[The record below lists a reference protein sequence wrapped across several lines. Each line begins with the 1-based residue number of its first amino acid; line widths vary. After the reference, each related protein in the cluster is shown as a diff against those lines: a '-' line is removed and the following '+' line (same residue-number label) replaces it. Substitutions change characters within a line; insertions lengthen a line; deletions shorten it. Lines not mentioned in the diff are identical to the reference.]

1 MSTNKKKL
9 MEDAVT
15 ATAAGFINIPTAS
28 AEVELVND
36 EKADTKKK
44 STKKTIVV
52 EEATAPPTLMHQDN
66 THASKWALRK
76 YKDENG
82 KVVEIPYSTMSMG
95 FPVQLLEDLTVI
107 AKARKVSRNKLIIDL
122 LADSAYNNPVNVKLA
137 NAQRAADKFQ
147 ADILAA
153 ALEEEK

>member
-1 MSTNKKKL
+1 MHK
-9 MEDAVT
+9 
-15 ATAAGFINIPTAS
+15 
-28 AEVELVND
+28 D
-36 EKADTKKK
+36 E
-44 STKKTIVV
+44 
-52 EEATAPPTLMHQDN
+52 
-66 THASKWALRK
+66 THSSKWALRK

-82 KVVEIPYSTMSMG
+82 NTVEIPYSTMSMG
-95 FPVQLLEDLTVI
+95 FPVQLLDDLTVI

-122 LADSAYNNPVNVKLA
+122 LADATYNNPTNVKLA

>member
-1 MSTNKKKL
+1 
-9 MEDAVT
+9 
-15 ATAAGFINIPTAS
+15 
-28 AEVELVND
+28 
-36 EKADTKKK
+36 
-44 STKKTIVV
+44 
-52 EEATAPPTLMHQDN
+52 MHQDN

-153 ALEEEK
+153 AMEEEK